1 MVCHSSAKIRRRRSE
16 AYRKINNYVLMS
28 FCLKKENYILMSF
41 WLKKINTDRSV
52 FIVEILQSKS
62 KTIMS
67 KKENYILMS
76 FCLKKTS
83 V

>member
-16 AYRKINNYVLMS
+16 AYRKINNYVFLS
-28 FCLKKENYILMSF
+28 FC
-41 WLKKINTDRSV
+41 LKKINTDRSV

-76 FCLKKTS
+76 FCLKKQ
-83 V
+83 